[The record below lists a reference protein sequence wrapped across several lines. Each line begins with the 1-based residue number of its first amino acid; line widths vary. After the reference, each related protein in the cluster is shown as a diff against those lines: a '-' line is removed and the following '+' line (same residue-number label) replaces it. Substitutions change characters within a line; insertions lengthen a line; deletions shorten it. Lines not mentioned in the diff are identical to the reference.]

1 MTDTGHE
8 ARARAVVEQIQR
20 RHTREVRAE
29 IPAAVRDAIMEVAER
44 MAALEQLAAEQAQM
58 VAEQA
63 GTIARLTAELVE
75 TKTDLERFRANIR
88 EIGAHL
94 TTERA
99 A

>member
-29 IPAAVRDAIMEVAER
+29 VPPAVRGAIMEVAER
-44 MAALEQLAAEQAQM
+44 MAALEHLA
-58 VAEQA
+58 AEQA

-75 TKTDLERFRANIR
+75 TKADLERFRANIR
-88 EIGAHL
+88 EIGTHL
-94 TTERA
+94 TERA